1 MACVFCEIVKKRRP
15 ADIVHENDDLIVF
28 KDINPKGS
36 VHVLLVPKE
45 HIATVN
51 DLEEQHTALMGKLF
65 LTARKLAEAWSIAEP
80 GYRLTVNVGRG
91 GGQVI
96 DHIHMH
102 LVSGWRREGR
112 AGFPALP

>member
-1 MACVFCEIVKKRRP
+1 MACVFCRIVERSAP
-15 ADIVHENDDLIVF
+15 ADIVYEDNDLIVF
-28 KDINPKGS
+28 KDIQPKAP

-51 DLEEQHTALMGKLF
+51 DLETQHTAVMGKLF
-65 LTARKLAEAWSIAEP
+65 LTAKHLAEQWSIAGQ

-91 GGQVI
+91 GGQII

-102 LVSGWRREGR
+102 MLSGWRR
-112 AGFPALP
+112 